1 MLFFNP
7 HITFAAEIKNKK
19 IFMAKINNKAQVA
32 NNSSESAQENAK
44 KLYDW
49 FKAETKYDVEEQ
61 GNTVVVRL
69 DTDYIGADIILNL
82 GRTGR
87 WFIDKI
93 ELDDN
98 SLDTD
103 ALDSLNY
110 EIDRLKDNIRYYNEN
125 DIGK

>member
-1 MLFFNP
+1 
-7 HITFAAEIKNKK
+7 
-19 IFMAKINNKAQVA
+19 MAKINNKAQVA